1 VLAMAQDPEE
11 DSDLGTARHGT
22 IISMFFL
29 HKKIDLKL
37 AQASL

>member
-11 DSDLGTARHGT
+11 DSDLGTARHHHLNVFST
-22 IISMFFL
+22 Q
-29 HKKIDLKL
+29 KKIDLKL